1 MRVSTASRKLH
12 FSDVF
17 IGLYFQLPKSKTWLN
32 PVEMHIRKE
41 RGIFGGGGE
50 EVRRLI
56 KVAFVEKNI

>member
-17 IGLYFQLPKSKTWLN
+17 NGLYFQLPESKTWLN

-41 RGIFGGGGE
+41 RKWNICVWGE
-50 EVRRLI
+50 GLGDLL
-56 KVAFVEKNI
+56 K